1 MNAPFFIS
9 TGLSVLCVLLSFL
22 SFGKSQTNNGLQAD
36 LLKKQTEIQDLTQYV
51 ALQNQDFNRQ
61 TEIIN
66 TGASVAQKLGP
77 PILRDMGYFAAKN
90 KNEKIRALLV
100 KQKLESFI
108 PNPDQLKEMD
118 KQLDEVRAKQGQPA
132 KDSAPAPKPP
142 ATPAAPASE
151 TSPAPA
157 TPSPTAPTLR
167 PGTR

>member
-1 MNAPFFIS
+1 MNAPFFLS
-9 TGLSVLCVLLSFL
+9 TGLSVICVLLSFL

-90 KNEKIRALLV
+90 KNEKMKALLV
-100 KQKLESFI
+100 KQKLDSFI
-108 PNPDQLKEMD
+108 PNADQLKQMD
-118 KQLDEVRAKQGQPA
+118 KQLDEVRAKQGTPA
-132 KDSAPAPKPP
+132 KEP
-142 ATPAAPASE
+142 APASPAPS
-151 TSPAPA
+151 SPAPA
-157 TPSPTAPTLR
+157 TPTLR
-167 PGTR
+167 P